1 MIVKNYSP
9 KCLLAFLNSKAS
21 EWYLSKITGNLGDN
35 AKIGQK
41 SNFMKLV
48 VAFLPY
54 NKQTFFEEKVE
65 QILLSPEHSERI
77 EADIDTAIY
86 KIYGLSS
93 EEIQFIDSQ

>member
-1 MIVKNYSP
+1 MIVKNYSL

-48 VAFLPY
+48 VAFLPH
-54 NKQTFFEEKVE
+54 NEQAFFDVKVK

-86 KIYGLSS
+86 KIYGLSG
-93 EEIQFIDSQ
+93 EEIQFIESQ